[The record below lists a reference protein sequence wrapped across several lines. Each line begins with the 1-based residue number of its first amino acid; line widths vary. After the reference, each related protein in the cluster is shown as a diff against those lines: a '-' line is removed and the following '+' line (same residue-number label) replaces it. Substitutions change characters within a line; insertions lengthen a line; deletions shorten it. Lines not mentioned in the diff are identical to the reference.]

1 MLNNIATANQENIV
15 NNKDESCKKRIYS
28 DCYSSYLPSGF
39 SELGYILKRVNHS
52 VWFGYVSFHANTIES
67 LWDQVNK
74 YINNF
79 FGLSI
84 EALQKNLIIM
94 KV

>member
-39 SELGYILKRVNHS
+39 SELGY
-52 VWFGYVSFHANTIES
+52 F
-67 LWDQVNK
+67 
-74 YINNF
+74 
-79 FGLSI
+79 
-84 EALQKNLIIM
+84 
-94 KV
+94 